1 MMLEFV
7 VNYLYCDLGSF
18 NTSRLRRVDH
28 IYADLVASIDCKS
41 FQEFIWFAVLFMQ
54 VEFMRN
60 LEDRDDE
67 YRTMLNEKLQMADDC
82 GLIQVYSKEL
92 GNRLAS

>member
-1 MMLEFV
+1 
-7 VNYLYCDLGSF
+7 
-18 NTSRLRRVDH
+18 
-28 IYADLVASIDCKS
+28 
-41 FQEFIWFAVLFMQ
+41 
-54 VEFMRN
+54 MRN

-67 YRTMLNEKLQMADDC
+67 YRTMLNKKLQMADDS